1 MKKHQKQKHIHFIGI
16 CGVAMSALAIAYHKK
31 GYKVTGSDKGFYPPV
46 STNLAEAGIEFYPGW
61 HVEKMLAG
69 SSLGEGRTANG
80 DPDVVIVGN
89 VAGSENPEWQYV
101 QEHKIEYLSYPEAIA
116 KDFVQKNSIV
126 CAGTYGKSTSA
137 SILAWVMI
145 EAGFDQSYMF
155 GGVSIND
162 IPAAAIGD
170 SDYSVLEGDEYK
182 SARWDNGAKFFHYSP
197 THLLLTSVVWDH
209 ADVYPT
215 EEDYKHAFV
224 KLVSGLPDGGC
235 LIASENVGKIEDYF
249 SLREKRLK
257 DCTVITYGKNEGNDY
272 RYGNVETTKHGTTFT
287 IYNNSNTY
295 NISTSSLG
303 DYMADNMTGCF
314 VMAHQLGMKPEDII
328 KHLSTYKNIKRR
340 LEKRFDGDITVFDDI
355 AHSPT
360 KAEKVLESVRKLY
373 DGKLFVVFEP
383 NTGNRKPASLPGY
396 DNAFVSADEVII
408 PRLSRVK
415 VHEAD
420 PDKPIYGKELA
431 DTIGKTHS
439 NVLFM
444 PDDEKLVEYLLKE
457 TKKGD
462 VIAFLGSH
470 GFRGMIGQLVSR
482 LSE

>member
-1 MKKHQKQKHIHFIGI
+1 MKHIHFIGI
-16 CGVAMSALAIAYHKK
+16 CGVAMSALAIAYNKR

-46 STNLAEAGIEFYPGW
+46 STNLQEAGIEFYPGW
-61 HVEKMLAG
+61 HVEKM
-69 SSLGEGRTANG
+69 TAKG

-101 QEHKIEYLSYPEAIA
+101 QEHQIEYLSYPEAIA

-137 SILAWVMI
+137 SILSWVLL
-145 EAGFDQSYMF
+145 EAGFDPSYMF
-155 GGVSIND
+155 GGISLND
-162 IPAAAIGD
+162 IPAATIGD

-215 EEDYKHAFV
+215 EKSYENAFE
-224 KLVSGLPDGGC
+224 KLVKGLPENGR
-235 LIASENVGKIEDYF
+235 LVVSEKVPAQIAKLPNCQIV
-249 SLREKRLK
+249 
-257 DCTVITYGKNEGNDY
+257 TYGKGENNDY
-272 RYGNVETTKHGTTFT
+272 RYDDVKTTKEGTSFT

-314 VMAHQLGMKPEDII
+314 VMAHQLGMKPENII

-360 KAEKVLESVRKLY
+360 KAEKVLESIRKLY
-373 DGKLFVVFEP
+373 DGKIFVVFEP

-415 VHEAD
+415 VDEED

-431 DTIGKTHS
+431 NAIAKTHS
-439 NVLFM
+439 NVHFM
-444 PDDEKLVEYLLKE
+444 PNDDELVEYLLQE

-462 VIAFLGSH
+462 VVAFLGSH
-470 GFRGMIGQLVSR
+470 GFRGMISQLVS
-482 LSE
+482 

>member
-1 MKKHQKQKHIHFIGI
+1 
-16 CGVAMSALAIAYHKK
+16 
-31 GYKVTGSDKGFYPPV
+31 
-46 STNLAEAGIEFYPGW
+46 
-61 HVEKMLAG
+61 
-69 SSLGEGRTANG
+69 
-80 DPDVVIVGN
+80 
-89 VAGSENPEWQYV
+89 
-101 QEHKIEYLSYPEAIA
+101 
-116 KDFVQKNSIV
+116 
-126 CAGTYGKSTSA
+126 
-137 SILAWVMI
+137 
-145 EAGFDQSYMF
+145 
-155 GGVSIND
+155 GVSIND